1 MQPSSAKQS
10 VSSLREVIDEQIC
23 QNMAEAEWDLA
34 CPDNSPS
41 HFLLAEKIEADKRD
55 MMIAMRLCIPY
66 HITFFSLSFEFR
78 LNPVCSGFKHNL
90 IASITPDRL
99 L

>member
-1 MQPSSAKQS
+1 VQPTSTKPSI
-10 VSSLREVIDEQIC
+10 SSLREVMDEQIC

-55 MMIAMRLCIPY
+55 MMMAMRLCIP
-66 HITFFSLSFEFR
+66 HHLLFFSSSC
-78 LNPVCSGFKHNL
+78 V
-90 IASITPDRL
+90 
-99 L
+99 